1 MKAGPEMAEQPLLGS
16 DTNFMQSTDHRRT
29 LNSNG
34 NGPKPSWMDYFRKF
48 GAKKE
53 KKDFVVVMGRKLAK
67 RDNKGNVALDYNQ
80 ASFHEMMRYASKF
93 DWFLFWTGAI
103 LSVIAGALA
112 PVGSVIFR
120 GITNTLLIAQNE
132 YDHGGIN
139 LEQFSSDVLF
149 YVLMY
154 LLLGVVTFVFSY
166 SATACFFT
174 LCERQLDIFRKK
186 FLYAVLHQDI
196 EWFDSNEIGKL
207 TQKMSSGIDR
217 IRDGTSD
224 KIVMIIQAFACLISG
239 LVVGFCMSWQ
249 MTLVMLVVIPFIILV
264 IWGSAW
270 TVRSSLRKQNE
281 AYGTA
286 GAVAEE
292 VINGIRTVAAF
303 NAQFFEI
310 ERYSKYLHLGCRNG
324 TVKHLLTG
332 VFSGM
337 YLLILFA
344 SMGVAFWFGT
354 MIVLDGGMTP
364 GTVFA
369 VFWACV
375 IGAMRVGQ
383 AVPQISTIMGAKVSA
398 GEVFSIIDRK
408 PKLDC
413 STEKGIKLAKVEGR
427 ISFDDI
433 YFHYPSRPDV
443 PILNGVSF
451 EVEPGHTV
459 ALVGHSG
466 CGKSTM
472 ISFLMRYYSPEKGS
486 VLIDG
491 KPIEDLNV
499 NWLRNVIGIVSQEPI
514 VFAATITENMK
525 MGKEDLTEEEMIKAC
540 EAANAHEFICR
551 LPNGYDTQI
560 GEGGVK
566 LSGGQKQRLA
576 IARALV
582 RNPKI
587 LLLDEATSAL
597 DTESERIV
605 QKAIDQAA
613 SGRTTIMIAHRLST
627 VRNADKIIV
636 FDHGKIVEQGTHE
649 ELMELGGIYK
659 GLVQAQEIEQ
669 YREVDDVVVE
679 DEGSPSK
686 ALSRSSSRGSRSEF
700 SDSQRVRASNRLK
713 QSMASAAQNDPDTED
728 QIEEM
733 EEEDAEKASFKDIW
747 EFAKPERVRFV
758 LGLICTFLRG
768 AIFPAFSLIY
778 GQMFTALEQALSE
791 NKHEE
796 VTSKNVVNA
805 LAFGGLGLFGCIFT
819 LTSGYLLGQVGERMT
834 MRLRIEV
841 FKNILRQDGAYFDDL
856 RHSTGKLT
864 ARLASDAPNVQ
875 AAIDQRLAEVL
886 QGLVSLICGVA
897 IAFYFS
903 FTMAPIGLGS
913 AAVIVII
920 QLFLTNVLKKRALK
934 DVMVAEEASRIAS
947 ESIEHVKT
955 VQALTRQN
963 YLYESFCRASVQPH
977 KRAIFRGLLQSLTYG
992 LTGAFVSFNF
1002 ASAYFF
1008 GLLLIQGGYTTP
1020 FIVFQV
1026 IEALNMASITVIAAA
1041 SFFPEYIRAKV
1052 AAGLMFKMM
1061 RHETKIDSLSDAG
1074 MTPVIEGNV
1083 ECENVFF
1090 CYPNTPHYLI
1100 LNEFSVT
1107 AHKGETLAF
1116 VGPSGCGKSTT
1127 IQLLERYYDVMAGSI
1142 KIDGVDIRQI
1152 SIRHLRNHLAIVS
1165 QEPTLFNLSIAQNI
1179 AYGLDNIDMNAVISA
1194 AKTANVHDFIDSLPH
1209 KYDTPVGA
1217 RGGQLSG
1224 GQKQRISIARAMIR
1238 NPKILLL
1245 DEATSAL
1252 DSESEKIVQAA
1263 LDKASRGRTAIT
1275 IAHRLSTI
1283 QHADQIAVVK
1293 NGHVVENGKHQQ
1305 LLARKGL
1312 YHRLVQKQSG

>member
-1 MKAGPEMAEQPLLGS
+1 MEVAEEPLLNG
-16 DTNFMQSTDHRRT
+16 DKQIMQSPEGTTSKSSRI
-29 LNSNG
+29 
-34 NGPKPSWMDYFRKF
+34 SWRDYFKKF
-48 GAKKE
+48 GRRRE
-53 KKDFVVVMGRKLAK
+53 KQDFVVVMGRKLAK
-67 RDNKGNVALDYNQ
+67 RNGKAPSLLEYNP
-80 ASFHEMMRYASKF
+80 ASFYEMMRYANRF
-93 DWFLFWTGAI
+93 DWALLWTGVAFSLI
-103 LSVIAGALA
+103 TGAASPL
-112 PVGSVIFR
+112 GSIIFR
-120 GITNTLLIAQNE
+120 GITNTLMMAQNE
-132 YDHGGIN
+132 YDNGGIN
-139 LEQFSSDVLF
+139 MGTFYDGVVF

-154 LLLGVVTFVFSY
+154 LTLGICTFVLSY
-166 SATACFFT
+166 ISSACFFT
-174 LCERQLDIFRKK
+174 LCERQLDTYRKK
-186 FLYAVLHQDI
+186 FLFAVLHQDI
-196 EWFDSNEIGKL
+196 AWFDTNEVGKL

-224 KIVMIIQAFACLISG
+224 KISVLIQAFACLVSG
-239 LVVGFCMSWQ
+239 IIVGFTMSWQ
-249 MTLVMLVVIPFIILV
+249 MTLIMLIVIPFVIMV
-264 IWGSAW
+264 IWGSAL
-270 TVRSSLRKQNE
+270 TVKKSLRKQNE
-281 AYGTA
+281 AYGSA

-292 VINGIRTVAAF
+292 VINGVRTVAAF
-303 NAQFFEI
+303 NAQYFEI
-310 ERYSKYLHLGCRNG
+310 ERYSKYLGMGCSNG
-324 TVKHLLTG
+324 TKKHLLTG
-332 VFSGM
+332 IFSGM

-344 SMGVAFWFGT
+344 SMGFAFWYGT
-354 MIVLDGGMTP
+354 NLVLEGEMTP

-383 AVPQISTIMGAKVSA
+383 AVPQISTVMGAKMSA
-398 GEVFSIIDRK
+398 GEIFSIIDRK
-408 PKLDC
+408 PSLDC
-413 STEKGIKLAKVEGR
+413 CTEKGIKLPKVEGR
-427 ISFDDI
+427 ITFSDI
-433 YFHYPSRPDV
+433 YFRYPSRPEV
-443 PILNGVSF
+443 PIVSGVSF
-451 EVEPGHTV
+451 DVEAGHTV

-472 ISFLMRYYSPEKGS
+472 MSFLMRYYSPDKGT
-486 VLIDG
+486 VLVDG
-491 KPIEDLNV
+491 KPIEDLNI

-514 VFAATITENMK
+514 VFATSVIENLK
-525 MGKEDLTEEEMIKAC
+525 MGKEDLTQEEMIKAC
-540 EAANAHEFICR
+540 EAANAHEFIVK

-613 SGRTTIMIAHRLST
+613 TGRTTIMIAHRLST

-636 FDHGKIVEQGTHE
+636 FDHGKIVESGTHE
-649 ELMELGGIYK
+649 ELMDLDGVYK

-669 YREVDDVVVE
+669 YHEEDDVVVD
-679 DEGSPSK
+679 DEERSPSRPV
-686 ALSRSSSRGSRSEF
+686 SRTGSCCSRSEF
-700 SDSQRVRASNRLK
+700 NNSQRARASSRLK
-713 QSMASAAQNDPDTED
+713 QSLASAMENDPDTED
-728 QIEEM
+728 QIEHM
-733 EEEDAEKASFKDIW
+733 QEEEAEKASFKDIW
-747 EFAKPERVRFV
+747 HFAKPERARFL
-758 LGLICTFLRG
+758 LGLISTFFRG
-768 AIFPAFSLIY
+768 ATFPAFSLIY
-778 GQMFTALEQALSE
+778 GQMFQALEKALSE
-791 NKHEE
+791 NNHED
-796 VTSKNVVNA
+796 VTSRNVINA
-805 LAFGGLGLFGCIFT
+805 FAFGGLGVFGCVFT
-819 LTSGYLLGQVGERMT
+819 LSSGFLLGQVGEQLT

-841 FKNILRQDGAYFDDL
+841 FKNILRQDGTYFDDV

-886 QGLVSLICGVA
+886 QGLVSLVCGVT

-903 FTMAPIGLGS
+903 VYMAPVGLGS
-913 AAVIVII
+913 AVVIVII
-920 QLFLTNVLKKRALK
+920 QLILTNLLKKRALT
-934 DVMVAEEASRIAS
+934 DVKVAEDASRIAS

-955 VQALTRQN
+955 VQALTRQKF
-963 YLYESFCRASVQPH
+963 LYESFCTASVKPR
-977 KRAIFRGLLQSLTYG
+977 KRAITKGLLQSLTYG

-1008 GLLLIQGGYTTP
+1008 GLLLIKGGYTTP
-1020 FIVFQV
+1020 FVVFQV
-1026 IEALNMASITVIAAA
+1026 IEALNLASITVIAAA

-1061 RHETKIDSLSDAG
+1061 RHETKIDSLSDNG
-1074 MTPVIEGNV
+1074 MKPEIYGTV
-1083 ECENVFF
+1083 ECDGVFF
-1090 CYPNTPHYLI
+1090 AYPNTPQHLV
-1100 LNEFSVT
+1100 LNEFT
-1107 AHKGETLAF
+1107 AKAQQGQTMAL

-1127 IQLLERYYDVMAGSI
+1127 IQLLERYYDVIAGSV
-1142 KIDGVDIRQI
+1142 KIDGCDVRQM
-1152 SIRHLRNHLAIVS
+1152 SIRHLRNHVAIVS

-1179 AYGLDNIDMNAVISA
+1179 CYGLDKIDMARVIEA
-1194 AKTANVHDFIDSLPH
+1194 AKIANVHDFIDSLPN

-1252 DSESEKIVQAA
+1252 DTESEKIVQAA
-1263 LDKASRGRTAIT
+1263 LDRASEGRTAIS

-1283 QHADQIAVVK
+1283 QRADMIAVCKDGKVI
-1293 NGHVVENGKHQQ
+1293 ESGKHQQ